1 MTTDFKP
8 NNPYRPGILEVS
20 RIGLIVFAILGE
32 WNKFWGFFSSPETV
46 SLIVVLI
53 GAYRI
58 FKEAFTNILSRR
70 MTMELSMAIA
80 IVAALTIGEHLTAL
94 VIAFFVLLAEML
106 ENITVDRGRHA
117 IKNLVNLLPRQALV
131 KINNEFQLKDINQLR
146 ITDVIKVKPGER
158 ISVDGL
164 VVSGN
169 SFVDQ
174 STITGE
180 SLPVEKQ
187 AGLKVYAGTINQS
200 GIMEIQTERL
210 GRDTAFGKIIDV
222 VEKAEK
228 SRAPIQKTAD
238 RLAGYLVYMA
248 FGCAALTFFFT
259 HNIRDTISVIIVAG
273 ACGVAAGTP
282 LAIIGAIGQAAGH
295 GAIIKGGLY
304 LEMLGKINTVVFDK
318 TGTVTVGN
326 PKITKIINAPGISI
340 VEVLKTAAIAER
352 FSEHPV
358 AKAILKKAAE
368 NNLTLQEPEQFEY
381 IPGKGIVCRYQ
392 GEEIV
397 VGKKSFLMDRK
408 IDVNHF
414 GHDEYI
420 SDVFLARDKR
430 ILGAFRFEDP
440 LRPEAAETIQA
451 LRRMNIQTI
460 LLTGD
465 TWGIAQSVGQKL
477 GFHEIWAEL
486 LPQKKLEKIQE
497 LRDKKRLVAMIGD
510 GVNDAP
516 ALIQAHIG
524 VAMGSGTDVAQ
535 ESADILLIGNDLL
548 KFVDTVKLARRCQ
561 GIIMFNFAGTVLVDG
576 VGVVLAALGYLNP
589 VLAAFIHVSSELIFI
604 LNSARLLPLTNTKRT
619 V

>member
-8 NNPYRPGILEVS
+8 NNPYRPGIFELS
-20 RIGLIVFAILGE
+20 RIGLIAFTILGE
-32 WNKFWGFFSSPETV
+32 WNKFWGFFPSPEMI
-46 SLIVVLI
+46 SLIVVLA
-53 GAYRI
+53 GAYPI
-58 FKEAFTNILSRR
+58 FEEALTNILARR

-94 VIAFFVLLAEML
+94 VIAFFVLFAEML
-106 ENITVDRGRHA
+106 ENMTVDRGRHA
-117 IKNLVNLLPRQALV
+117 IKNLINLLPRQALV
-131 KINNEFQLKDINQLR
+131 KVNGDFVCLGIDQLNIA
-146 ITDVIKVKPGER
+146 DVIKVKPGER
-158 ISVDGL
+158 IPVDGS
-164 VVSGN
+164 VTAGN

-187 AGLKVYAGTINQS
+187 PGAEVYAGTINQS
-200 GIMEIQTERL
+200 GVLEIRTERL
-210 GRDTAFGKIIDV
+210 GHDTAFGKIIDV

-248 FGCAALTFFFT
+248 FGCAAFTFFFT

-282 LAIIGAIGQAAGH
+282 LAVMGAIGRAAGH
-295 GAIIKGGLY
+295 GAIIKGGRY

-318 TGTVTVGN
+318 TGTVTLGN
-326 PKITKIINAPGISI
+326 PKITKIINAPGISMT
-340 VEVLKTAAIAER
+340 EVLKTAAIAER

-358 AKAILKKAAE
+358 ARAILKKAVE
-368 NNLTLQEPEQFEY
+368 NNLALLEPEEFKY
-381 IPGKGIVCRYQ
+381 IPGKGIICRYQ

-397 VGKKSFLMDRK
+397 VGKKSFLVEQE
-408 IDVNHF
+408 IEVNHF
-414 GHDEYI
+414 VHDVYI
-420 SDVFLARDKR
+420 SDVFVARGKR

-440 LRPEAAETIQA
+440 LRPNAAETIRA

-465 TWGIAQSVGQKL
+465 TWDIAQNVGQKL
-477 GFHEIWAEL
+477 GFHETWAEL
-486 LPQKKLEKIQE
+486 LPEQKSEKIQE
-497 LRDKKRLVAMIGD
+497 LRNKKRFVAMIGD
-510 GVNDAP
+510 GINDAP
-516 ALIQAHIG
+516 ALMQTHIG

-535 ESADILLIGNDLL
+535 ESANILLIGNDLL
-548 KFVDTVKLARRCQ
+548 KFVETVKLARRCHN
-561 GIIMFNFAGTVLVDG
+561 IIMFNFAGTVLVDG
-576 VGVVLAALGYLNP
+576 IGVVMAALGYLNP

-604 LNSARLLPLTNTKRT
+604 LNSARLLSYPLRK
-619 V
+619 

>member
-1 MTTDFKP
+1 MTIDFKP
-8 NNPYRPGILEVS
+8 NNPYRPGILELS

-32 WNKFWGFFSSPETV
+32 WNKFWGFFYSPETV

-53 GAYRI
+53 SAYPI

-80 IVAALTIGEHLTAL
+80 IVAALTITEHLTAL

-146 ITDVIKVKPGER
+146 IGDVIKVKPGER

-200 GIMEIQTERL
+200 GILEIRTERL
-210 GRDTAFGKIIDV
+210 GRDTAFGKIIDI

-228 SRAPIQKTAD
+228 SRAPIQKIAD

-304 LEMLGKINTVVFDK
+304 LEMLAKINTVVFDK

-326 PKITKIINAPGISI
+326 PKITKIINAPGISTM
-340 VEVLKTAAIAER
+340 EVLKTAAIAER

-397 VGKKSFLMDRK
+397 VGKKFFLVDKK
-408 IDVNHF
+408 IEVNHF

-420 SDVFLARDKR
+420 SDVFVARDKR

-440 LRPEAAETIQA
+440 FRPEAAETIRA

-486 LPQKKLEKIQE
+486 LPEQKLEKIQE

-548 KFVDTVKLARRCQ
+548 KFVDTVKLARRCK
-561 GIIMFNFAGTVLVDG
+561 GIIMFNFAGTVVVDG
-576 VGVVLAALGYLNP
+576 VGVVLAAFGFLNP
-589 VLAAFIHVSSELIFI
+589 ILAAFIHVSSELIFI
-604 LNSARLLPLTNTKRT
+604 LNSARLLPYHSSK
-619 V
+619 

>member
-440 LRPEAAETIQA
+440 LRPEAAETMGA

>member
-1 MTTDFKP
+1 MTADFKP
-8 NNPYRPGILEVS
+8 NNPYRPSLLELS
-20 RIGLIVFAILGE
+20 RIGLIAFTILGE
-32 WNKFWGFFSSPETV
+32 WNKFWGFFPSPEII
-46 SLIVVLI
+46 SLIVVLT
-53 GAYRI
+53 GAYPI
-58 FKEAFTNILSRR
+58 FEEALTNILARR

-80 IVAALTIGEHLTAL
+80 VVAALTIGEHLTAL

-106 ENITVDRGRHA
+106 ENMTVDRGRHA

-131 KINNEFQLKDINQLR
+131 KINNEFQLKDTNQLK
-146 ITDVIKVKPGER
+146 IGDAIKVKPGER
-158 ISVDGL
+158 IPVDGL

-200 GIMEIQTERL
+200 GILEIRTERL

-238 RLAGYLVYMA
+238 RLAGYLVYLA
-248 FGCAALTFFFT
+248 FGCAAFTFFFT

-282 LAIIGAIGQAAGH
+282 LAIMGAIGRAASH

-318 TGTVTVGN
+318 TGTVTLGN
-326 PKITKIINAPGISI
+326 PKVTKIINAPGISI
-340 VEVLKTAAIAER
+340 EEVLKTAAIAER

-368 NNLTLQEPEQFEY
+368 NNLILQEPEQFEY

-392 GEEIV
+392 GQEIV
-397 VGKKSFLMDRK
+397 VGKKSFLMERT
-408 IDVNHF
+408 IEVNHF
-414 GHDEYI
+414 GDDEYV
-420 SDVFLARDKR
+420 SDVFVARDKR
-430 ILGAFRFEDP
+430 ILGAFRFEDS
-440 LRPEAAETIQA
+440 LSPEAAETIQA
-451 LRRMNIQTI
+451 LGGMNIQTI

-465 TWGIAQSVGQKL
+465 TLGIAQSVGQKL
-477 GFHEIWAEL
+477 AFHEIYAEL
-486 LPQKKLEKIQE
+486 LPEQKLEKIQQ

-548 KFVDTVKLARRCQ
+548 KFVDTLKLARRCK
-561 GIIMFNFAGTVLVDG
+561 GIIMFNFIGTVVVDG
-576 VGVVLAALGYLNP
+576 VGVVLAAFGFLNP
-589 VLAAFIHVSSELIFI
+589 ILAAFIHVSSELIFI
-604 LNSARLLPLTNTKRT
+604 LNSARLLSYQVRK
-619 V
+619 